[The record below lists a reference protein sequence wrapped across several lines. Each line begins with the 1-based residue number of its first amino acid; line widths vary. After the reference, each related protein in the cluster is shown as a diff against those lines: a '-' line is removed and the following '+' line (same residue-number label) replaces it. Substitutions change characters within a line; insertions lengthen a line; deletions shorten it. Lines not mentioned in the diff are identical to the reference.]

1 MLILAQKILTPRMR
15 ARVSNPSEM
24 GQHQKTMTLPKRAR
38 VRNPGGLNLV
48 QKTMTLPKRARVRN
62 PGGLN
67 LVQKTMIHHHRSAPK
82 LALSSA
88 HCGICLQ
95 GSFIVLEE
103 DTTLF
108 VLPMLLV
115 LLPQSTLLVDDAPQ

>member
-1 MLILAQKILTPRMR
+1 MLILAQKILTPLMR
-15 ARVSNPSEM
+15 ARVSNLSEM
-24 GQHQKTMTLPKRAR
+24 GQHQKTMTPPKRE
-38 VRNPGGLNLV
+38 
-48 QKTMTLPKRARVRN
+48 RVRN

-95 GSFIVLEE
+95 GSFIILEE

>member
-1 MLILAQKILTPRMR
+1 MLILAQKMMILPTGERVSNRSELSQVHKTMILPKR
-15 ARVSNPSEM
+15 ARVSNP
-24 GQHQKTMTLPKRAR
+24 
-38 VRNPGGLNLV
+38 GGLTLV
-48 QKTMTLPKRARVRN
+48 QKTMTL
-62 PGGLN
+62 
-67 LVQKTMIHHHRSAPK
+67 HHHISAPK

-108 VLPMLLV
+108 VLPVLLV
-115 LLPQSTLLVDDAPQ
+115 LLPQSTLLVDDALQ

>member
-1 MLILAQKILTPRMR
+1 MLILAQKIVTPRMR
-15 ARVSNPSEM
+15 AMVSNPGELNLA
-24 GQHQKTMTLPKRAR
+24 QKTMT
-38 VRNPGGLNLV
+38 
-48 QKTMTLPKRARVRN
+48 
-62 PGGLN
+62 
-67 LVQKTMIHHHRSAPK
+67 HHHRSAPK

-108 VLPMLLV
+108 VQPMLLV

>member
-1 MLILAQKILTPRMR
+1 MLILAQKIVTPRMR
-15 ARVSNPSEM
+15 ARVSNLSEM
-24 GQHQKTMTLPKRAR
+24 GQHQKTMTPPKRE
-38 VRNPGGLNLV
+38 
-48 QKTMTLPKRARVRN
+48 RVRN

-108 VLPMLLV
+108 VLPVLLV
-115 LLPQSTLLVDDAPQ
+115 PLLQSTLLVDDAPQ

>member
-24 GQHQKTMTLPKRAR
+24 GQHQKTMTPPTRAR
-38 VRNPGGLNLV
+38 V
-48 QKTMTLPKRARVRN
+48 KN

-95 GSFIVLEE
+95 GSFIILEE

-108 VLPMLLV
+108 VLPVLLV
-115 LLPQSTLLVDDAPQ
+115 PLPQSTLLVDDAPQ

>member
-1 MLILAQKILTPRMR
+1 MLILAQKIVTPWMR
-15 ARVSNPSEM
+15 ARVSDPSEM
-24 GQHQKTMTLPKRAR
+24 GQ
-38 VRNPGGLNLV
+38 
-48 QKTMTLPKRARVRN
+48 
-62 PGGLN
+62 
-67 LVQKTMIHHHRSAPK
+67 VQKTMIHHHRSAPK
-82 LALSSA
+82 LALFSA

-95 GSFIVLEE
+95 GSFIILEE

>member
-1 MLILAQKILTPRMR
+1 MLILVQKMMILQTGR
-15 ARVSNPSEM
+15 RVSNPSELS
-24 GQHQKTMTLPKRAR
+24 QVQKMMILPTRGR
-38 VRNPGGLNLV
+38 VNNPGELSQV
-48 QKTMTLPKRARVRN
+48 QKM
-62 PGGLN
+62 
-67 LVQKTMIHHHRSAPK
+67 MIHHHRSAPK

-95 GSFIVLEE
+95 GSFIILEE

-108 VLPMLLV
+108 VLPVLLV

>member
-1 MLILAQKILTPRMR
+1 MLILAQKIVTPRMR

-24 GQHQKTMTLPKRAR
+24 GQVQKTMILPTRAR
-38 VRNPGGLNLV
+38 VRNPGGLNH
-48 QKTMTLPKRARVRN
+48 
-62 PGGLN
+62 G
-67 LVQKTMIHHHRSAPK
+67 QKTMIHHHRSAPK

-95 GSFIVLEE
+95 GSFNVLEE

-108 VLPMLLV
+108 VLPVLLV
-115 LLPQSTLLVDDAPQ
+115 LLPQSTLLVDDALQ

>member
-1 MLILAQKILTPRMR
+1 MILQKR

-24 GQHQKTMTLPKRAR
+24 CQHQKTMTLPKRAR
-38 VRNPGGLNLV
+38 IS
-48 QKTMTLPKRARVRN
+48 N

-95 GSFIVLEE
+95 GSFIILEE

>member
-1 MLILAQKILTPRMR
+1 MILQKR
-15 ARVSNPSEM
+15 ARVSNPGELTLV
-24 GQHQKTMTLPKRAR
+24 QKTMILPKRAR
-38 VRNPGGLNLV
+38 VSNPGE
-48 QKTMTLPKRARVRN
+48 
-62 PGGLN
+62 LN
-67 LVQKTMIHHHRSAPK
+67 LVQKTMIHHHHRSAPR